1 LLPGLPRLE
10 VFMKKFSFLFLFG
23 IVAFSSVTAF
33 SAEKTQYVQYP
44 SAGNLYFV
52 RHYEVTNSITV
63 TNSEQYMWSFLSVR
77 VSLPALTTNVLTITR
92 ISDQSYEQ
100 YEGDLVRTNELGE
113 VETNAYWGLTNEV
126 SVLETNVLGTIGGTN
141 ETTIKLTGLDNEFFQ
156 YGDIITYSFS
166 EEAGTKRITINA
178 TR

>member
-1 LLPGLPRLE
+1 
-10 VFMKKFSFLFLFG
+10 
-23 IVAFSSVTAF
+23 
-33 SAEKTQYVQYP
+33 
-44 SAGNLYFV
+44 
-52 RHYEVTNSITV
+52 
-63 TNSEQYMWSFLSVR
+63 
-77 VSLPALTTNVLTITR
+77 VLTITR
-92 ISDQSYEQ
+92 ISNQSYEQ

-141 ETTIKLTGLDNEFFQ
+141 LLTIKLTGLDNEFFQ

-166 EEAGTKRITINA
+166 EAAGTKRITINA